1 MRKDILSL
9 LRFLGVF
16 ALLSLCGSGI
26 LYMMVSL
33 RGFAKQ
39 SRRDGFVADSSP

>member
-1 MRKDILSL
+1 MANYDEWNI
-9 LRFLGVF
+9 
-16 ALLSLCGSGI
+16 AIWGSGI
-26 LYMMVSL
+26 LYMMVSV